1 MKRELLLITHFGK
14 SITDRFGRGG
24 DFSSSKFVPRVPDKE
39 GDKDILR
46 MR

>member
-14 SITDRFGRGG
+14 SITDTYGRGG
-24 DFSSSKFVPRVPDKE
+24 DFLNLYPELPDKE